1 MYVKKWVAFASML
14 AAASL
19 PAYGN
24 SSISITSQ
32 PDSTFTE
39 DGPAAKS
46 GGCLLFRST
55 LHAVSADSNGFPMA
69 KWDSSR
75 PTEIKD
81 QERTATLPEPG
92 SGVLLTLG
100 LLALFYL
107 ARTRHLIQEIRI
119 QEN

>member
-1 MYVKKWVAFASML
+1 MYVKKWVVFASML

-24 SSISITSQ
+24 SSTSIPSY
-32 PDSTFTE
+32 PDSAFTG

-55 LHAVSADSNGFPMA
+55 LEALSAESNGIPMA

-75 PTEIKD
+75 PTEIKN
-81 QERTATLPEPG
+81 QERTAILPEPG

-100 LLALFYL
+100 LFALFYL
-107 ARTRHLIQEIRI
+107 GRTRHLIQEIRI
-119 QEN
+119 REN

>member
-1 MYVKKWVAFASML
+1 MCVKKWVAFASML

-24 SSISITSQ
+24 SSTFIPSQ
-32 PDSTFTE
+32 PHSAFTE
-39 DGPAAKS
+39 DGPSAKS
-46 GGCLLFRST
+46 GGCLLFRNT
-55 LHAVSADSNGFPMA
+55 LDAVSAESNGVPMA
-69 KWDSSR
+69 RWDSLR

-92 SGVLLTLG
+92 SAVLLTLG

-107 ARTRHLIQEIRI
+107 GRTRHLIEEIRV

>member
-14 AAASL
+14 AAASF

-24 SSISITSQ
+24 SSTSIPSY
-32 PDSTFTE
+32 PDSAFTE
-39 DGPAAKS
+39 DGPAAES
-46 GGCLLFRST
+46 GGCLLFRNT
-55 LHAVSADSNGFPMA
+55 LEAVPADSDGVPMA

-75 PTEIKD
+75 QTEIKD

-92 SGVLLTLG
+92 SAVLLTLG

-107 ARTRHLIQEIRI
+107 GRTRHLIEEIRV